1 MESPAQSGRMR
12 TLIHRGPIS
21 RGYVTWIV
29 LRPLIA
35 SMATLALNSGL
46 WVRRLLIGWSPV
58 QGQYPVSEVND
69 GAFQKNQST
78 SVGTDVVL
86 PRGKL
91 LPKINPIEVRIVEI
105 IQPPQSLDRASL
117 KQHTALICN
126 VISRMLN
133 Q

>member
-1 MESPAQSGRMR
+1 VGAA
-12 TLIHRGPIS
+12 LAHRWEPPFRGGAPPQRLTMGP
-21 RGYVTWIV
+21 V
-29 LRPLIA
+29 
-35 SMATLALNSGL
+35 
-46 WVRRLLIGWSPV
+46 
-58 QGQYPVSEVND
+58 
-69 GAFQKNQST
+69 QKNQST